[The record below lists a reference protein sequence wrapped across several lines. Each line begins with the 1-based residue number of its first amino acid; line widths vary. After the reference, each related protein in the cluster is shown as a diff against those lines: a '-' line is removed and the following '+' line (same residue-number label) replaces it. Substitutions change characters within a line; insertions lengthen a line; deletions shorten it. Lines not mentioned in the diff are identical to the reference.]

1 MNFRPLSSLYSFRLP
16 AALTYMLQSSE
27 YQAKDYLRWLARTR
41 DFSRVQHR
49 RHLERTSKAR
59 LIEAFLYLGMGLEL
73 LIGIA
78 LIIYGIITPGASWSI
93 EIGAA
98 VAIAY
103 PFVWAYLVVIPLELG
118 RSLFVE
124 PNQSRAVSAAEEI
137 FAKHSGTIIAVA
149 GSYGKTSMKE
159 LLKTVLGSKKVVAAT
174 SANHNVAIEHAKLAG
189 TLSGKEDILIIEY
202 GEGAPGDVAAFA
214 QNTHPDMAVIT
225 GLAPA
230 HLNKYP
236 SLEAAA
242 RDIMSLSG
250 YLHDKGVF
258 VNGDSEALKPYIKPA
273 YTLYGHSGVGEWKV
287 SQVRVS
293 IQGIS
298 FKLSDGEKEL
308 NLSSKLLGRHQIGPL
323 SLSAILGVKF
333 GLKASDIES
342 AIANTEPYEHRM
354 QPYELDGAWII
365 DDTYNGNIDGI
376 RAGTELLGELPAKR
390 KIYVTPGLVDQGKET
405 KAVHLQAGK
414 LIAAAKPDIVV
425 LMQNSVSGIISQGLR
440 DAGFKGELKLID
452 DPLDFYNH
460 LDRLVAKGDLVLMQN
475 DWTDNYA

>member
-1 MNFRPLSSLYSFRLP
+1 MNLRPLSSLYSWRLP
-16 AALTYMLQSSE
+16 IALTYMLQSSE
-27 YQAKDYLRWLARTR
+27 YQASEYLKWLARTR
-41 DFSRVQHR
+41 DFSRVQYR
-49 RHLERTSKAR
+49 RHLERTTKAR
-59 LIEAFLYLGMGLEL
+59 LIEAFLYFGIGLEVL
-73 LIGIA
+73 CGIA
-78 LIIYGIITPGASWSI
+78 LIVYGALTAGASWSI
-93 EIGAA
+93 YIGVA
-98 VAIAY
+98 VIIAY
-103 PFVWAYLVVIPLELG
+103 PLIWAYLVIIPLELG
-118 RSLFVE
+118 RILIVE
-124 PNQSRAVSAAEEI
+124 PNQAKAVSDAEAI
-137 FAKHSGTIIAVA
+137 FAKHSGTTIAVA

-159 LLKTVLGSKKVVAAT
+159 LLKEVLGSKREVAAT
-174 SANHNVAIEHAKLAG
+174 SANHNVAIKHAKFAH
-189 TLSGKEDILIIEY
+189 TLSGKEDILLIEY

-214 QNTHPDMAVIT
+214 KNTHPDIAVIT

-236 SLEAAA
+236 SLAAA
-242 RDIMSLSG
+242 AEDIMSLAE
-250 YLHDKGVF
+250 YLHNKQVYI
-258 VNGDSEALKPYIKPA
+258 NGDSEALRPYIKPGH
-273 YTLYGHSGVGEWKV
+273 TVYGRDGVGEWKV
-287 SQVRVS
+287 SQVKLS
-293 IQGIS
+293 LQGIS
-298 FKLSDGEKEL
+298 FKLSDGKKEL

-333 GLKASDIES
+333 GLKVSDIES
-342 AIANTEPYEHRM
+342 VIANTEPYEHRM

-440 DAGFKGELKLID
+440 EAGFKGELKLID